1 MPRDFAALK
10 EDTLQGMPQLTKTP
24 EEVVDDDAESGPSS
38 APMDAVDEARMFRSL
53 MKRHNTAGGG
63 GGMNSKRD
71 EIHPYTQTLSLSDI
85 ESCILLEEATF
96 PPEERCTREKF
107 HYRLRHCGEL
117 SLGIF
122 TSLTDSTVPT
132 AATASP
138 VYSGAPKRKSVLLG
152 HIIATKTTNPT
163 VKDED
168 MAVPPPSSSSSIPT
182 DNPASES
189 NSTSAPPPSPAAP
202 RSGHKEEGR
211 TLCIHSLAILPQYQR
226 HGLGRTLLQAYLQ
239 RMESHAIGDRAAL
252 IAHEGLVPFYERFG
266 FVNRGRSGVEFAGGG
281 WWDMVRELEV
291 GKEE

>member
-10 EDTLQGMPQLTKTP
+10 EDTLQGMPQLTKSP
-24 EEVVDDDAESGPSS
+24 EEVSNDESEAGPSS
-38 APMDAVDEARMFRSL
+38 APMDAQDEARMFRSL

-63 GGMNSKRD
+63 GGINSKRD

-107 HYRLRHCGEL
+107 NYRLRHCGEL

-163 VKDED
+163 IKDED
-168 MAVPPPSSSSSIPT
+168 MAVPSSPNPTNTTDPSDP
-182 DNPASES
+182 
-189 NSTSAPPPSPAAP
+189 PAAP
-202 RSGHKEEGR
+202 PAPAPPAPAGHKEEGR
-211 TLCIHSLAILPQYQR
+211 TLAIHSLAILPQYQR

-252 IAHEGLVPFYERFG
+252 IAHEALVPFYERFG
-266 FVNRGRSGVEFAGGG
+266 FVNQGRSGVEFAGGG
-281 WWDMVRELEV
+281 WWDLVRELEV
-291 GKEE
+291 GREE

>member
-1 MPRDFAALK
+1 MPRDLAALK

-24 EEVVDDDAESGPSS
+24 EEVVDDGDEDGRPPS
-38 APMDAVDEARMFRSL
+38 APMDAQDEARMFRSL

-168 MAVPPPSSSSSIPT
+168 MAVPSSSSHPNPTQPT
-182 DNPASES
+182 DSSHP
-189 NSTSAPPPSPAAP
+189 TAAP
-202 RSGHKEEGR
+202 TEAVAGHREAGR
-211 TLCIHSLAILPQYQR
+211 TLAIHSLAILPQYQR

-252 IAHEGLVPFYERFG
+252 IAHEGLVAFYERFG

-291 GKEE
+291 GREE

>member
-10 EDTLQGMPQLTKTP
+10 EDTLQGMPQLTKSP
-24 EEVVDDDAESGPSS
+24 EEVSNDESEAGPSS
-38 APMDAVDEARMFRSL
+38 APMDAQDEARMFRSL
-53 MKRHNTAGGG
+53 MKRHNTASGGG
-63 GGMNSKRD
+63 GINSKRD

-107 HYRLRHCGEL
+107 NYRLRHCGEL

-163 VKDED
+163 IKDED
-168 MAVPPPSSSSSIPT
+168 MAVPSSPNPTNTTDPSDP
-182 DNPASES
+182 
-189 NSTSAPPPSPAAP
+189 PAAP
-202 RSGHKEEGR
+202 PAPAPPAPAGHKEEGR
-211 TLCIHSLAILPQYQR
+211 TLAIHSLAILPAYQR

-252 IAHEGLVPFYERFG
+252 IAHEALVPFYERFG
-266 FVNRGRSGVEFAGGG
+266 FVNQGRSGVEFAGGG
-281 WWDMVRELEV
+281 WWDLVRELEV
-291 GKEE
+291 GREE